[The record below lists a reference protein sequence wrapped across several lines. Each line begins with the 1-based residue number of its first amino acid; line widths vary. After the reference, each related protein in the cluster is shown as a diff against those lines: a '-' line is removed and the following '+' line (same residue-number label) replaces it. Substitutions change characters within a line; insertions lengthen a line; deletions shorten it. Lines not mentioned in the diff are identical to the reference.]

1 MPVESIRHRWL
12 KDIVIKAELRRKQ
25 MWVKQ
30 KKKFIII
37 DFDETRK
44 NSTCL
49 KIENLGKRLQK
60 FLERTPENVISKLVE
75 DSDHFFK
82 EMIENI
88 DKKCPQNY
96 DDETGESDITNESE
110 DTECWNE

>member
-1 MPVESIRHRWL
+1 
-12 KDIVIKAELRRKQ
+12 

-44 NSTCL
+44 NFTCL

-60 FLERTPENVISKLVE
+60 FLERTLENVISK
-75 DSDHFFK
+75 FFE

-96 DDETGESDITNESE
+96 DEETGESNITDETE

>member
-1 MPVESIRHRWL
+1 
-12 KDIVIKAELRRKQ
+12 

-37 DFDETRK
+37 DFDDIRK
-44 NSTCL
+44 TSTCL

-60 FLERTPENVISKLVE
+60 FLERTPENVISKLDE
-75 DSDHFFK
+75 DSDHFFE
-82 EMIENI
+82 EMIKNI

-96 DDETGESDITNESE
+96 DEETGESDTTDESE
-110 DTECWNE
+110 DTECYNN

>member
-1 MPVESIRHRWL
+1 
-12 KDIVIKAELRRKQ
+12 

-44 NSTCL
+44 NATCL
-49 KIENLGKRLQK
+49 KIEKFGKRLQK
-60 FLERTPENVISKLVE
+60 FLERTPENVISKLDE
-75 DSDHFFK
+75 DSDHFFE
-82 EMIENI
+82 EMIKNI

-96 DDETGESDITNESE
+96 DEETGESDITDKSE
-110 DTECWNE
+110 DTKSLNE